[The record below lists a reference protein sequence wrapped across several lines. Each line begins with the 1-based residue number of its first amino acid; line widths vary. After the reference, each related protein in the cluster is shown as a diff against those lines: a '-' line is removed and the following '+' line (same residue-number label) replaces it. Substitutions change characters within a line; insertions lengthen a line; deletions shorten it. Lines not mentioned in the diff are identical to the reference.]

1 MTGEIDLAKRLS
13 GHIRALAGE
22 IGERNVWRPQALRA
36 AAEYLRAQWRAQGYR
51 VSEQSYQVYG
61 LHCVNLEAG
70 GSHSLRAPTVLI
82 GAHYDSVR
90 GSPGAND
97 NASGVATLLELSR
110 LLRETSDTRNLRFVG
125 FVNEEMPFFA
135 TALQGSELY
144 ARKAREQGTEIE
156 LMIALETMGCY
167 SDEPG
172 SQRYPPLLRF
182 FYPNR
187 ANFLAMVSNFRC
199 RSHLQ
204 RVVQAF
210 RISSDF
216 PVRQLVGP
224 AAIPGLSWSDH
235 NAFWRQGY
243 PAIMVT
249 DTAFYRYP
257 YYHTALDTPE
267 RVCCTELA
275 QVTLGLAGAIK
286 RIADAASSPQTGKET
301 GSIPVSSRSR

>member
-1 MTGEIDLAKRLS
+1 MNGDIDLVDRLS
-13 GHIRALAGE
+13 GHIRVLAGE
-22 IGERNVWRPQALRA
+22 IGERNVWHPQALRA
-36 AAEYLRAQWRAQGYR
+36 AAEYLRAQWCAQGYR

-70 GSHSLRAPTVLI
+70 SPHSLRAPTILI

-110 LLRETSDTRNLRFVG
+110 LLRETSDTHNLRFVG
-125 FVNEEMPFFA
+125 FVNEEAPFFA
-135 TALQGSELY
+135 TARQGSELY
-144 ARKAREQGTEIE
+144 ARKAREHGTKIE

-167 SDEPG
+167 SDEPD

-182 FYPNR
+182 FYPDR

-199 RSHLQ
+199 CGHL
-204 RVVQAF
+204 RRIVQAF
-210 RISSDF
+210 RMSSDF

-267 RVCCTELA
+267 RVCSRELA

-286 RIADAASSPQTGKET
+286 RIAGATCGWRITKK
-301 GSIPVSSRSR
+301 